1 MRNDCVCHPART
13 KNRACACIN
22 ARQYFDGIEPETWF
36 FSIGG
41 YQVLEKWLKDR
52 KGHLLDI
59 DDITHLPQDR
69 RCGGAYARFYATDL
83 QNRCLPRHPQ
93 RRGSDAFARYNTRRR
108 CICARPSFS
117 TKSG

>member
-13 KNRACACIN
+13 KNRARVCIN

-52 KGHLLDI
+52 RGHLLDI
-59 DDITHLPQDR
+59 DHITHLPQDR
-69 RCGGAYARFYATDL
+69 RCGGAYARFYATGVRGCKTAVCGAIRSAVAVTHSRVTIHAGGIYAHD
-83 QNRCLPRHPQ
+83 
-93 RRGSDAFARYNTRRR
+93 RRS
-108 CICARPSFS
+108 
-117 TKSG
+117 